1 VTAKKAAKPAPAIPP
16 LFRAA
21 LKAAGLPT
29 PVAEY
34 RFHPTR
40 KFRYD
45 YAWPVNLVCRSEA
58 GNEFEAIEVNMPLA
72 LEQEG
77 AVWVQ
82 GRHTRGSGFVK
93 DMEKYN
99 EAAALGWRILRVQPN
114 QLCAKETMD
123 LIRRALDV

>member
-1 VTAKKAAKPAPAIPP
+1 MTALPP

-21 LKAAGLPT
+21 LTRAKLPM
-29 PVAEY
+29 PVAEL

-40 KFRYD
+40 KWRFD
-45 YAWPVNLVCRSEA
+45 YAWPEIDKPLVPL
-58 GNEFEAIEVNMPLA
+58 EVMVA
-72 LEQEG
+72 LEVEG

-99 EAAALGWRILRVQPN
+99 EAAALGWRIIRVQPKD
-114 QLCAKETMD
+114 LYTKATMD
-123 LIRRALDV
+123 LIRRALEAA